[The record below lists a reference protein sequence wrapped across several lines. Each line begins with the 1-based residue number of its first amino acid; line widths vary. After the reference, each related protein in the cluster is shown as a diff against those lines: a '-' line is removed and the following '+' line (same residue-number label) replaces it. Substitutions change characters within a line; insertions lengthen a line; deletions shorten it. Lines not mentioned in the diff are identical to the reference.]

1 MGQQVQSSTYLKGN
15 TELELFLPLVQSI
28 YRQFYFELLCPSSTL
43 ICIALDHI
51 SYADSRL
58 QLSAQKC
65 FKGEKKKEHGF
76 NVFILSDLSIALA
89 V

>member
-28 YRQFYFELLCPSSTL
+28 KRQFYFELLCPSSML

-65 FKGEKKKEHGF
+65 FKEGKKERTLF
-76 NVFILSDLSIALA
+76 
-89 V
+89 